1 MAIGGIRSKIGFNDF
16 TSSTAKQMQGGAG
29 AAENASV
36 AENFAL
42 LRKGAVK
49 FGEQAQQGIAAESMK
64 RQAVTQANASVAA
77 NAIGNMGAIE
87 SARIQAEAQKKAS
100 QKQAQGSMFGS
111 IAKAGIGLLMGS
123 ALLSDEKTKNNIE
136 HIQDALAVLRELRP
150 VTFYYNEEYSSTP
163 ERLHHGFIA
172 QEYAKH
178 MPDATYY
185 DEDADAMCIDT
196 IELIA
201 LLVRSVQQL
210 ETKVT
215 RMEAQHA
222 LAGVK

>member
-1 MAIGGIRSKIGFNDF
+1 MAIGGIRTGIGFSDF
-16 TSSTAKQMQGGAG
+16 TSSTAKQMTGGAG

-36 AENFAL
+36 AENFKL
-42 LRKGAVK
+42 LRDGAVN
-49 FGEQAQQGIAAESMK
+49 FGKQAQQGIAAESLK

-77 NAIGNMGAIE
+77 NAIGNMAAVEAAEIT
-87 SARIQAEAQKKAS
+87 AEAQKEAA
-100 QKQAQGSMFGS
+100 QKKAQGSMFGS
-111 IAKAGIGLLMGS
+111 IAKAGIGLIGS

-136 HIQDALAVLRELRP
+136 HIQDALATLRELRP

-172 QEYAKH
+172 QEYVKH

-210 ETKVT
+210 ETKVA
-215 RMEAQHA
+215 RMEAQSS
-222 LAGVK
+222 LVGVK